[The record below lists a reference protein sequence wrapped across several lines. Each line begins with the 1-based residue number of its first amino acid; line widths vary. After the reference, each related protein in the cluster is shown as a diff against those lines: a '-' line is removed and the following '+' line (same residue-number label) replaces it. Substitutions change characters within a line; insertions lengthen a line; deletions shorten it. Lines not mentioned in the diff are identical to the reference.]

1 MAAAPTFVTTLI
13 LTLLGALAGFLADL
27 LGMPLPYMLGPLLCV
42 GAVALGLPHILPTGY
57 SYPARLRLIFIAV
70 IGLIIGAQVTPE
82 LFNDAPRL
90 ALSFGALIVFVVI
103 CQAYNYWIFRKLG
116 GYDKPTA
123 FYAGSPGGLFE
134 SLAMG
139 EEAGGDLARL
149 TLQQFLRIVIVVTL
163 LPIGLSLYLGAPV
176 GSAAGMTF
184 STGDVPWTDLPLIA
198 LVGLV
203 GAWIGHLLH
212 LPAKQLTG
220 PMLMAA
226 LLTLSGVFEIDM
238 PDWLIK
244 LSQII
249 VGTALGMRF
258 TGLSRQLVVR
268 GVGLASVSVGGML
281 IVSAAFAYFLQP
293 VTGQPFDVLLISFA
307 PGGVTEM
314 SLVALS
320 LQANPAFVTL
330 HHIMRILI
338 TVVGLVISARAF
350 KRPL

>member
-1 MAAAPTFVTTLI
+1 MAVLTTLI
-13 LTLLGALAGFLADL
+13 LTLLGAVAGFLADRV
-27 LGMPLPYMLGPLLCV
+27 GMPLPYMVGPLLSV
-42 GAVALGLPHILPTGY
+42 GAVALALPHILPAGY
-57 SYPARLRLIFIAV
+57 SYPARLRLVFIAV

-82 LFNDAPRL
+82 LFSDVPGL
-90 ALSFGALIVFVVI
+90 ALSFGALVVFVVM
-103 CQAYNYWIFRKLG
+103 CQAYNYWVFRRLG
-116 GYDKPTA
+116 GYDRPTA

-139 EEAGGDLARL
+139 EEAGGDVARL

-176 GSAAGMTF
+176 GSAAGMSF
-184 STGDVPWTDLPLIA
+184 STRDVPWTDLPLIA
-198 LVGLV
+198 LAGLV
-203 GAWIGHLLH
+203 GAWVGHLLR

-226 LLTLSGVFEIDM
+226 ILALTGVFQIDM

-244 LSQII
+244 LAQII

-258 TGLSRQLVVR
+258 TGLSRQLVLR
-268 GVGLASVSVGGML
+268 GIGLAIVSVGGML
-281 IVSAAFAYFLQP
+281 LASAAFALLLQP
-293 VTGQPFDVLLISFA
+293 LTGQPFDVLLISFA

-330 HHIMRILI
+330 HHILRILI
-338 TVVGLVISARAF
+338 TVLGLVISARAF
-350 KRPL
+350 KRAL

>member
-1 MAAAPTFVTTLI
+1 
-13 LTLLGALAGFLADL
+13 
-27 LGMPLPYMLGPLLCV
+27 
-42 GAVALGLPHILPTGY
+42 
-57 SYPARLRLIFIAV
+57 
-70 IGLIIGAQVTPE
+70 
-82 LFNDAPRL
+82 
-90 ALSFGALIVFVVI
+90 
-103 CQAYNYWIFRKLG
+103 
-116 GYDKPTA
+116 
-123 FYAGSPGGLFE
+123 
-134 SLAMG
+134 
-139 EEAGGDLARL
+139 
-149 TLQQFLRIVIVVTL
+149 
-163 LPIGLSLYLGAPV
+163 
-176 GSAAGMTF
+176 
-184 STGDVPWTDLPLIA
+184 LIA
-198 LVGLV
+198 LAGLV

-244 LSQII
+244 LAQII

-258 TGLSRQLVVR
+258 TGLSRHLVVR

-281 IVSAAFAYFLQP
+281 IVSATFAYFLQP
-293 VTGQPFDVLLISFA
+293 VTGQSFDVLLISFA